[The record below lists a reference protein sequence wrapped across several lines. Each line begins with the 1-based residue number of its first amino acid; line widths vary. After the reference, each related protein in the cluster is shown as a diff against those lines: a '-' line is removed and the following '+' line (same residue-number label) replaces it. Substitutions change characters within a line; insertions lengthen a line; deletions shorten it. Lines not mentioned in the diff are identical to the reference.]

1 MKTSSASNNSQPSAG
16 RDRYAR
22 GQPAHDRQVLR
33 VILVEGMANLGVLAI
48 KTFVGLST
56 GSMAIL
62 ADALHSLT
70 DVANNII
77 AFIVIRASRQPADRK
92 HPYGHQKFEVLA
104 VFVLATLL
112 AVIAVEVGT
121 RAFTRSEAEVVT
133 SGWGLYL
140 MLAVL
145 VVNVVLSSWQRRWAQ
160 RLNSPILLA
169 DASHTFSDVL
179 ITLVVIVGWQ
189 LSARGLPWL
198 DTLCAI
204 GVALMILYLA
214 YGLFKRVVPAL
225 VDEQAI
231 EPELVARAV
240 QSVPGVERV
249 PRVRSRWIGPDR
261 AVDVVVTVA
270 PDMTTADSH
279 AIADQIEALLERQLE
294 IADITVHVE
303 PDHEPH

>member
-1 MKTSSASNNSQPSAG
+1 
-16 RDRYAR
+16 
-22 GQPAHDRQVLR
+22 VLR
-33 VILVEGMANLGVLAI
+33 VIIIEGLANLLVLAA
-48 KTFVGLST
+48 KAWVGLSV

-70 DVANNII
+70 DVANNIV
-77 AFIVIRASRQPADRK
+77 AFIVIRASRQPPDRK

-112 AVIAVEVGT
+112 AVIAVEVAT
-121 RAFTRSEAEVVT
+121 RAFARSEAEVVT

-140 MLAVL
+140 MLGVL
-145 VVNVVLSSWQRRWAQ
+145 GVNIALSAWQRRWAL
-160 RLNSPILLA
+160 RLKSPILLA

-198 DTLCAI
+198 DTVCAI

-214 YGLFKRVVPAL
+214 FGLFKRVIPAL

-240 QSVPGVERV
+240 QAVPGVIRV

-261 AVDVVVTVA
+261 AADVVVTVD
-270 PDMTTADSH
+270 PQMTTADSH
-279 AIADQIEALLERQLE
+279 AIADQVEKLLERQFE
-294 IADITVHVE
+294 VADITVHVE
-303 PDHEPH
+303 PQT

>member
-1 MKTSSASNNSQPSAG
+1 MTSTRSRPAEPAFKRGEAG
-16 RDRYAR
+16 
-22 GQPAHDRQVLR
+22 HDRQVLR
-33 VILVEGMANLGVLAI
+33 VIVIEGLANLLVLAV
-48 KTFVGLST
+48 KTFVGLSV

-112 AVIAVEVGT
+112 AVIAVEVAS
-121 RAFTRSEAEVVT
+121 RAFTRGTAEVGD
-133 SGWGLYL
+133 SGLGLYL
-140 MLAVL
+140 MIGVL
-145 VVNVVLSSWQRRWAQ
+145 VVNVVLSAWQRRWAL

-179 ITLVVIVGWQ
+179 ITLVVIAGWQ

-198 DTLCAI
+198 DTLCAV

-214 YGLFKRVVPAL
+214 WGLFKRVIPAL

-231 EPELVARAV
+231 EPELVVKAV
-240 QSVPGVERV
+240 LAVPGVERV

-270 PDMTTADSH
+270 AEMTTADSH
-279 AIADQIEALLERQLE
+279 DIADRIERLLERE
-294 IADITVHVE
+294 FEVADSTVHVE
-303 PDHEPH
+303 PEP

>member
-1 MKTSSASNNSQPSAG
+1 MRPAAENSVADSAAKP
-16 RDRYAR
+16 DRYAR
-22 GQPAHDRQVLR
+22 GQPEHDRQVLR
-33 VILVEGMANLGVLAI
+33 VILIEGLANLGVLGI
-48 KTFVGLST
+48 KTSVGLST

-77 AFIVIRASRQPADRK
+77 AFIVIRASRRPADRK

-112 AVIAVEVGT
+112 AVIAVEVAT
-121 RAFTRSEAEVVT
+121 RAFTRSVAEVAH

-145 VVNVVLSSWQRRWAQ
+145 LVNIVLSTWQRRWAL

-179 ITLVVIVGWQ
+179 ITLVVIIGWQ

-198 DTLCAI
+198 DTVCAI

-231 EPELVARAV
+231 EPERVARAV
-240 QSVPGVERV
+240 QAVPGVARV
-249 PRVRSRWIGPDR
+249 RRVRSRWIGPDR
-261 AVDVVVTVA
+261 ALDIVVTVA
-270 PDMTTADSH
+270 PEMSTADSH
-279 AIADQIEALLERQLE
+279 AIADQIETLLENQFE

-303 PDHEPH
+303 PES